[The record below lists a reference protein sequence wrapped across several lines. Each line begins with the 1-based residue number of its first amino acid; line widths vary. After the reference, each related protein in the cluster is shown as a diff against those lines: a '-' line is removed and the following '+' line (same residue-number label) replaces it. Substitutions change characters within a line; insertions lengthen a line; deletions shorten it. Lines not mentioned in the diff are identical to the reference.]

1 MISAVFAILFGVSL
15 LPGRKPLCLRFAE
28 RISDGIMPDG
38 AEAYCR
44 RLTWVWFFVLLAN
57 AAASVAVVALLGGRG
72 ATALPCGI
80 AACAL
85 SAVVVGGTFA
95 VEGFIRARRFSVSFH
110 TSGSTA
116 KPKTIVKTFASLA
129 KEVAF
134 HRARLADVLA
144 RKPVFLCT
152 IEPHHMYGQLWRVLL
167 PQAAGCVVDPE
178 VIRTPESLLEKM
190 RAAESVFL
198 VTTPSFLARFT
209 EYADQYDVPQNVVE
223 LTTSGALL
231 TADVAAAARR
241 VFGRAPLEIFGSTE
255 TGGVASRRQESGD
268 ELWTVFEPVKAWSDA
283 SGCLV
288 VASPFSCARRFTLG
302 DGVVFE
308 TDRRFNNAAA
318 LGEAASRRFNNAA
331 ALGEAAS
338 RRFKLCGRMDRMVK
352 IAEQRV
358 SLPEMEATMCL
369 IPEVAEAALGVVEG
383 PHGPTLG
390 AVIVPK
396 KGWTDLKTLGK
407 RACARALRVKCQQF
421 FPKGAV
427 PRKYRFVHALPRNTQ
442 GKVQASAIQEI
453 LASQMAEP
461 FVENEMRTSTTY
473 EADLTFD
480 RDAAY
485 FDGHFPEFAVLP
497 GVIQLGTAHR
507 LAETFIGRARTLRQV
522 KKMKF
527 SHVLCP
533 GETVHF
539 TLTKVSEDEFAYDYR
554 KGGVPCA
561 SGVLC
566 F

>member
-1 MISAVFAILFGVSL
+1 MISAVFAILFGMSL

-38 AEAYCR
+38 AETYGR
-44 RLTWVWFFVLLAN
+44 RLTWVWFFLLAAN
-57 AAASVAVVALLGGRG
+57 AVAAMAVTAVFGPWIGSAVAI
-72 ATALPCGI
+72 P
-80 AACAL
+80 L
-85 SAVVVGGTFA
+85 SALVVGGTFA
-95 VEGFIRARRFSVSFH
+95 VEGYVRARRFSVSFH

-116 KPKTIVKTFASLA
+116 TPKTIVKTFASLA

-144 RKPVFLCT
+144 RKPVFLST
-152 IEPHHMYGQLWRVLL
+152 VEPHHMYGILWRVLL
-167 PQAAGCVVDPE
+167 PKAAGCMVDPE
-178 VIRTPESLLEKM
+178 VILSPENLLEKM
-190 RAAESVFL
+190 RAAEHVFL
-198 VTTPSFLARFT
+198 VTTPSFLERFT
-209 EYADQYDVPQNVVE
+209 AYADQYDVPQNVVE

-255 TGGVASRRQESGD
+255 TGGVADRRQETGN
-268 ELWTVFEPVKAWSDA
+268 ELWTVFDPVKAWADA

-288 VASPFSCARRFTLG
+288 VSSPFSCPRRFTMG

-308 TDRRFNNAAA
+308 PDGRH
-318 LGEAASRRFNNAA
+318 
-331 ALGEAAS
+331 
-338 RRFKLCGRMDRMVK
+338 FKLCGRMDRMVK

-383 PHGPTLG
+383 AYGPALG
-390 AVIVPK
+390 AVVVPR
-396 KGWTDLKTLGK
+396 KGWTDLKALGK
-407 RACARALRVKCQQF
+407 RACARALRAKCQPF
-421 FPKGAV
+421 FPKGTV
-427 PRKYRFVHALPRNTQ
+427 PRKYRFVRELPRNAQ

-453 LASQMAEP
+453 LASQMTEP
-461 FVENEMRTSTTY
+461 FAENEERTATTY
-473 EADLTFD
+473 SADLTFD

-485 FDGHFPEFAVLP
+485 FQGHFPDVAVLP

-507 LAETFIGRARTLRQV
+507 LAESFIGRVRPLRMV

-527 SHVLCP
+527 SHVLRP
-533 GETVHF
+533 GETMHF
-539 TLTKVSEDEFAYDYR
+539 TLTRKTDDEFIYDYR
-554 KGGVPCA
+554 KGELPCA

>member
-28 RISDGIMPDG
+28 RVSDGIMPEG

-44 RLTWVWFFVLLAN
+44 KLTWVWFAVLLAN
-57 AAASVAVVALLGGRG
+57 AAASVALVAFFGGHTGRMP
-72 ATALPCGI
+72 LPGMI

-85 SAVVVGGTFA
+85 SFAVVGGTFA
-95 VEGFIRARRFSVSFH
+95 IEGIIRARRFSVTFH

-144 RKPVFLCT
+144 RKPVFLST
-152 IEPHHMYGQLWRVLL
+152 VEPHHMYGILWRVLL
-167 PQAAGCVVDPE
+167 PKAADCTVDPE
-178 VIRTPESLLEKM
+178 VILTPESLLEKM

-198 VTTPSFLARFT
+198 VTTPSFLARFV
-209 EYADQYDVPQNVVE
+209 EYADQYDIPRNVVE

-241 VFGRAPLEIFGSTE
+241 IFGRAPLEIFGSTE
-255 TGGVASRRQESGD
+255 TGGVADRRQETGN
-268 ELWTVFEPVKAWSDA
+268 ELWTVFDPVKAWADA
-283 SGCLV
+283 EGRLV
-288 VASPFSCARRFTLG
+288 VSSPFSCRRRFTLG

-308 TDRRFNNAAA
+308 SDRRF
-318 LGEAASRRFNNAA
+318 R
-331 ALGEAAS
+331 
-338 RRFKLCGRMDRMVK
+338 LCGRMDRMVK

-383 PHGPTLG
+383 PYGPSLG
-390 AVIVPK
+390 AVVVPR
-396 KGWTDLKTLGK
+396 KGWMDLKTLGK
-407 RACARALRVKCQQF
+407 HACARALRAKCQQF
-421 FPKGAV
+421 FPRGAV
-427 PRKYRFVHALPRNTQ
+427 PRKYRFVHALPRNAQ

-453 LASQMAEP
+453 LSSQMAEP
-461 FVENEMRTSTTY
+461 FVENEVRTAATY
-473 EADLTFD
+473 AADFTFD
-480 RDAAY
+480 GDSAY
-485 FDGHFPEFAVLP
+485 FKGHFINYPVLP
-497 GVIQLGTAHR
+497 GVILLGMAHR
-507 LAETFIGRARTLRQV
+507 FAESFVGRARALRTV

-527 SHVLCP
+527 SHVLRP

-539 TLTKVSEDEFAYDYR
+539 MLTKKTDDEFTYEYR
-554 KGGVPCA
+554 KGNVQCA
-561 SGVLC
+561 SGELC

>member
-44 RLTWVWFFVLLAN
+44 KLTWVWFIVLLAN
-57 AAASVAVVALLGGRG
+57 AAASVAVVVLLGGHAGRVP
-72 ATALPCGI
+72 LPGMI

-85 SAVVVGGTFA
+85 SIAVVGGTFA
-95 VEGFIRARRFSVSFH
+95 IEGFVRARRFSVTFH

-116 KPKTIVKTFASLA
+116 TPKTIVKTFASLA

-144 RKPVFLCT
+144 RKPVFLST
-152 IEPHHMYGQLWRVLL
+152 VESHHMYGILWRVLL
-167 PQAAGCVVDPE
+167 PKAAGCTVDPE
-178 VIRTPESLLEKM
+178 VILTPESLLEKM
-190 RAAESVFL
+190 RAAEHVFL
-198 VTTPSFLARFT
+198 VTTPSFLAHFV

-255 TGGVASRRQESGD
+255 TGGVADRRQETGN
-268 ELWTVFEPVKAWSDA
+268 ELWRVFDPVKAWADA
-283 SGCLV
+283 EGRLV
-288 VASPFSCARRFTLG
+288 VSSPFSSPRRFTMG
-302 DGVVFE
+302 DGVLFE
-308 TDRRFNNAAA
+308 TDA
-318 LGEAASRRFNNAA
+318 
-331 ALGEAAS
+331 
-338 RRFKLCGRMDRMVK
+338 RRFKLLGRMDRMVK

-383 PHGPTLG
+383 PHGPSLG
-390 AVIVPK
+390 AVVVPQ
-396 KGWTDLKTLGK
+396 KGWTDLKTRGK
-407 RACARALRVKCQQF
+407 HACARALRAKCQPF

-427 PRKYRFVHALPRNTQ
+427 PRKYRFVRELPRNAQ
-442 GKVQASAIQEI
+442 GKVQASAIQDI

-461 FVENEMRTSTTY
+461 FVENEERTSTTY
-473 EADLTFD
+473 AADLTFD

-485 FDGHFPEFAVLP
+485 FKGHFPDFAVLP

-507 LAETFIGRARTLRQV
+507 IAEAFIGHVRTLRQV

-527 SHVLCP
+527 SHVLRP

-539 TLTKVSEDEFAYDYR
+539 TLTKKTDDEFAYEYR
-554 KGGVPCA
+554 KGDIQCA

>member
-38 AEAYCR
+38 AEEYCR
-44 RLTWVWFFVLLAN
+44 RLTWVWFAVLLAN
-57 AAASVAVVALLGGRG
+57 AAVSVVVVAWLGGRG
-72 ATALPCGI
+72 ATALPGWI
-80 AACAL
+80 AACVL
-85 SAVVVGGTFA
+85 SVAIVGGTFA
-95 VEGFIRARRFSVSFH
+95 VEGYVRARRFSVSFH

-116 KPKTIVKTFASLA
+116 TPKTIVKTFASLA

-144 RKPVFLCT
+144 RKPVFLST
-152 IEPHHMYGQLWRVLL
+152 IEPHHMYGRLWRVML
-167 PQAAGCVVDPE
+167 PQASGCAVDPE
-178 VIRTPESLLEKM
+178 VILTPESLLEKM
-190 RAAESVFL
+190 RAAECVFL
-198 VTTPSFLARFT
+198 VTTPSFLARFA

-255 TGGVASRRQESGD
+255 TGGVAWRRQETGD
-268 ELWTVFEPVKAWSDA
+268 EAWTVFDPVKAWPDE
-283 SGCLV
+283 SGRLT

-302 DGVVFE
+302 DGVLFE
-308 TDRRFNNAAA
+308 S
-318 LGEAASRRFNNAA
+318 G
-331 ALGEAAS
+331 G
-338 RRFKLCGRMDRMVK
+338 RRFKLLGRTDRMVK

-369 IPEVAEAALGVVEG
+369 LPDVAEAALGVVEG
-383 PHGPTLG
+383 AHGPVLG
-390 AVIVPK
+390 AVIVPR

-407 RACARALRVKCQQF
+407 RACARALRAQCLPL

-427 PRKYRFVHALPRNTQ
+427 PRKYRFVRELPRNAQ

-461 FVENEMRTSTTY
+461 VTENEARTATTY
-473 EADLTFD
+473 SADLTFD

-485 FDGHFPEFAVLP
+485 FQGHFPDFAVLP
-497 GVIQLGTAHR
+497 GVVQLGTAHR
-507 LAETFIGRARTLRQV
+507 LAEAFIGRARPLRMV
-522 KKMKF
+522 KKVKF
-527 SHVLCP
+527 SHVIQP
-533 GETVHF
+533 GDTVHF
-539 TLTKVSEDEFAYDYR
+539 TLTKKTDDEFAYDYR
-554 KGGVPCA
+554 KGDVPCA

>member
-28 RISDGIMPDG
+28 RISEGIMPDG

-44 RLTWVWFFVLLAN
+44 RLTWVWFVLLAAN
-57 AAASVAVVALLGGRG
+57 AAASVAVVAALGPWTGS
-72 ATALPCGI
+72 I
-80 AACAL
+80 VACAL

-167 PQAAGCVVDPE
+167 PKAAGCAVDPE
-178 VIRTPESLLEKM
+178 VILTPESLLEKM
-190 RAAESVFL
+190 RAAERVFL
-198 VTTPSFLARFT
+198 VTTPSFLARFA

-255 TGGVASRRQESGD
+255 TGGVASRRQETGN
-268 ELWTVFEPVKAWSDA
+268 ELWTVFDPVKAWADA
-283 SGCLV
+283 SGRLV
-288 VASPFSCARRFTLG
+288 VSSPFSCARRFTMG

-308 TDRRFNNAAA
+308 ADGRDKRGPSRF
-318 LGEAASRRFNNAA
+318 R
-331 ALGEAAS
+331 
-338 RRFKLCGRMDRMVK
+338 LCGRMDRMVK

-383 PHGPTLG
+383 PHGPSLG
-390 AVIVPK
+390 AVVVPRK
-396 KGWTDLKTLGK
+396 DWADLKTLGK
-407 RACARALRVKCQQF
+407 HACARALRAKCQQF

-427 PRKYRFVHALPRNTQ
+427 PRRYRFVHALPRNAQ

-461 FVENEMRTSTTY
+461 IVEKEVRTATAY
-473 EADLTFD
+473 DANFTFD
-480 RDAAY
+480 GDSAY
-485 FDGHFPEFAVLP
+485 FKGHFTDYPVLP
-497 GVIQLGTAHR
+497 GVILLGTAHR
-507 LAETFIGRARTLRQV
+507 FAESFIGRARTLRQV

-527 SHVLCP
+527 SHVLRP

-539 TLTKVSEDEFAYDYR
+539 TLTRKTDDEFSYDYR
-554 KGGVPCA
+554 KGDMPCA

>member
-38 AEAYCR
+38 AERYCR
-44 RLTWVWFFVLLAN
+44 RLTWVWFVLLAAN
-57 AAASVAVVALLGGRG
+57 AAAALAVTAVFGPWIGSAVAI
-72 ATALPCGI
+72 P
-80 AACAL
+80 L
-85 SAVVVGGTFA
+85 SALVVGGTFA
-95 VEGFIRARRFSVSFH
+95 VEGYVRARRFSVSFH

-116 KPKTIVKTFASLA
+116 TPKTIVKPFASLA

-144 RKPVFLCT
+144 RKPVFLST
-152 IEPHHMYGQLWRVLL
+152 IEPHHMYGQLWRVML
-167 PQAAGCVVDPE
+167 PRAAGCAVDPE
-178 VIRTPESLLEKM
+178 VILAPETLLEKM
-190 RAAESVFL
+190 RAAACVFL
-198 VTTPSFLARFT
+198 VTTPSFLARFA

-241 VFGRAPLEIFGSTE
+241 MFGRAPLEIFGSTE
-255 TGGVASRRQESGD
+255 TGGVAWRRQETGD
-268 ELWTVFEPVKAWSDA
+268 EMWTVFDPVKAWADA
-283 SGCLV
+283 SGCLAV
-288 VASPFSCARRFTLG
+288 SSPFSCPRRFTLG
-302 DGVVFE
+302 DGVVF
-308 TDRRFNNAAA
+308 
-318 LGEAASRRFNNAA
+318 ASEGRDKRDSSP
-331 ALGEAAS
+331 GEAAS
-338 RRFKLCGRMDRMVK
+338 RRFKLLGRMDRMVK

-369 IPEVAEAALGVVEG
+369 LPDVDEAALGVVEG
-383 PHGPTLG
+383 AHGPVLG
-390 AVIVPK
+390 AVIVPR

-407 RACARALRVKCQQF
+407 RACARALRAQCLQF
-421 FPKGAV
+421 FPKGSV
-427 PRKYRFVHALPRNTQ
+427 PRKYRFVRELPRNAQ
-442 GKVQASAIQEI
+442 GKVRASAIQEI

-461 FVENEMRTSTTY
+461 IMENEERTATTY
-473 EADLTFD
+473 AADLTFD

-485 FDGHFPEFAVLP
+485 FEGHFPEFAVLP
-497 GVIQLGTAHR
+497 GVVQLGTAHR
-507 LAETFIGRARTLRQV
+507 LAEAFFGRSRPLRMV

-527 SHVLCP
+527 SHVVQP

-539 TLTKVSEDEFAYDYR
+539 TLTKKTDDEFAYDYR
-554 KGGVPCA
+554 KGDVPCA

>member
-15 LPGRKPLCLRFAE
+15 LPGRRPLCLRFAE

-44 RLTWVWFFVLLAN
+44 KLTWVWFFVLLAN
-57 AAASVAVVALLGGRG
+57 SAASVALVALFGGRG
-72 ATALPCGI
+72 ATALPGWI

-95 VEGFIRARRFSVSFH
+95 IEGIIRARRFSVTFH

-144 RKPVFLCT
+144 RKPVFLST
-152 IEPHHMYGQLWRVLL
+152 VEPHHMYGILWRVLL
-167 PQAAGCVVDPE
+167 PKAAGCTVDPE
-178 VIRTPESLLEKM
+178 VILTPESLLKKM

-198 VTTPSFLARFT
+198 VTTPSFLARFV
-209 EYADQYDVPQNVVE
+209 EYAYLYDVPQNVVE

-255 TGGVASRRQESGD
+255 TGGVADRRQETGN
-268 ELWTVFEPVKAWSDA
+268 ELWTVFDPVKAWVDA
-283 SGCLV
+283 EGRLV
-288 VASPFSCARRFTLG
+288 VSSPFSCQRHFTLG

-308 TDRRFNNAAA
+308 TDRRF
-318 LGEAASRRFNNAA
+318 
-331 ALGEAAS
+331 
-338 RRFKLCGRMDRMVK
+338 KLLGRMDRMVK

-358 SLPEMEATMCL
+358 SLPEMESTMCL

-383 PHGPTLG
+383 PYGPSLG
-390 AVIVPK
+390 AVVVPR

-407 RACARALRVKCQQF
+407 RACARALRAQCLPL

-427 PRKYRFVHALPRNTQ
+427 PRKFRFVRELPRNAQ
-442 GKVQASAIQEI
+442 GKVQTTAIKEI
-453 LASQMAEP
+453 LASQMTEP
-461 FVENEMRTSTTY
+461 FTENEERTATTY
-473 EADLTFD
+473 VADLTFD

-485 FDGHFPEFAVLP
+485 FQGHFPGFPVLP
-497 GVIQLGTAHR
+497 GVVQLGTAHR
-507 LAETFIGRARTLRQV
+507 LAEAFIGRARTLRTV
-522 KKMKF
+522 KKVKF
-527 SHVLCP
+527 SHVIQP

-539 TLTKVSEDEFAYDYR
+539 SLTKKTADEFAFDYR
-554 KGGVPCA
+554 KGDVPCT

>member
-44 RLTWVWFFVLLAN
+44 RLTWVWFVVLLAN
-57 AAASVAVVALLGGRG
+57 AAASVAVVALFGGRG
-72 ATALPCGI
+72 ATALPGWI

-95 VEGFIRARRFSVSFH
+95 VEGFIRARRFSVTFH

-116 KPKTIVKTFASLA
+116 TPKTIVKTFASLA

-144 RKPVFLCT
+144 RKPVFLST
-152 IEPHHMYGQLWRVLL
+152 IEPHHMYGQLWRVML
-167 PQAAGCVVDPE
+167 PRAAGCAVDPE
-178 VIRTPESLLEKM
+178 VILAPETLLEKM
-190 RAAESVFL
+190 RAAECVFL
-198 VTTPSFLARFT
+198 VTTPSFLARFV

-255 TGGVASRRQESGD
+255 TGGVASRRQEAGD
-268 ELWTVFEPVKAWSDA
+268 ELWTVFDPVKAWADA
-283 SGCLV
+283 EGRLV
-288 VASPFSCARRFTLG
+288 VSSPFSSPRRFTMG
-302 DGVVFE
+302 DGVVF
-308 TDRRFNNAAA
+308 AP
-318 LGEAASRRFNNAA
+318 
-331 ALGEAAS
+331 LGEAAS
-338 RRFKLCGRMDRMVK
+338 RRFKLLGRMDRMVK

-383 PHGPTLG
+383 PYGPALG
-390 AVIVPK
+390 AVVVPRK
-396 KGWTDLKTLGK
+396 DWSDLKTLGK
-407 RACARALRVKCQQF
+407 RACARALRAKCQQF

-427 PRKYRFVHALPRNTQ
+427 PRKYRFVRELPRNAQ

-453 LASQMAEP
+453 LASQMSEP
-461 FVENEMRTSTTY
+461 FVENEVRTASTY
-473 EADLTFD
+473 AADLTFD
-480 RDAAY
+480 GDAAY
-485 FDGHFPEFAVLP
+485 FEGHFPDFAVLP

-507 LAETFIGRARTLRQV
+507 LAEAFIGHARTLRQV

-527 SHVLCP
+527 SHVLQP
-533 GETVHF
+533 GETVHL
-539 TLTKVSEDEFAYDYR
+539 TLTKISDDEFTYDYR
-554 KGGVPCA
+554 KGDVPCA

>member
-15 LPGRKPLCLRFAE
+15 LPGRRPLCLRFAE

-44 RLTWVWFFVLLAN
+44 KLTWVWFFVLLAN
-57 AAASVAVVALLGGRG
+57 SAASVALVALFGGRG
-72 ATALPCGI
+72 ATALPGWIGATALPGWI

-95 VEGFIRARRFSVSFH
+95 IEGIIRARRFSVTFH

-144 RKPVFLCT
+144 RKPVFLST
-152 IEPHHMYGQLWRVLL
+152 VEPHHMYGILWRVLL
-167 PQAAGCVVDPE
+167 PKAAGCTVDPE
-178 VIRTPESLLEKM
+178 VILTPESLLKKM

-198 VTTPSFLARFT
+198 VTTPSFLARFV
-209 EYADQYDVPQNVVE
+209 EYAYLYDVPQNVVE

-255 TGGVASRRQESGD
+255 TGGVADRRQETGN
-268 ELWTVFEPVKAWSDA
+268 ELWTVFDPVKAWVDA
-283 SGCLV
+283 EGRLV
-288 VASPFSCARRFTLG
+288 VSSPFSCQRHFTLG

-308 TDRRFNNAAA
+308 TDRRF
-318 LGEAASRRFNNAA
+318 
-331 ALGEAAS
+331 
-338 RRFKLCGRMDRMVK
+338 KLLGRMDRMVK

-358 SLPEMEATMCL
+358 SLPEMESTMCL

-383 PHGPTLG
+383 PYGPSLG
-390 AVIVPK
+390 AVVVPR

-407 RACARALRVKCQQF
+407 RACARALRAKCQQF

-427 PRKYRFVHALPRNTQ
+427 PRKYRFVHALPRNAQ

-453 LASQMAEP
+453 LTSQMAEP
-461 FVENEMRTSTTY
+461 LMEDEIRTSTTY

-480 RDAAY
+480 GDAAY
-485 FDGHFPEFAVLP
+485 FKGHFPDFAVLP

-507 LAETFIGRARTLRQV
+507 IAEAFIGHARTLRQV

-527 SHVLCP
+527 SHVLRP

-539 TLTKVSEDEFAYDYR
+539 TLTKKTDDEFAYEYR
-554 KGGVPCA
+554 KGDEQCA

>member
-44 RLTWVWFFVLLAN
+44 RLTWVWFAILLAN
-57 AAASVAVVALLGGRG
+57 ASASVALVALFGGRG
-72 ATALPCGI
+72 ATALPGWI

-85 SAVVVGGTFA
+85 SFAVVGGTFA
-95 VEGFIRARRFSVSFH
+95 VEGFIRARRFSVTFH

-144 RKPVFLCT
+144 RKPVFLST
-152 IEPHHMYGQLWRVLL
+152 VEPHHMYGILWRVLL
-167 PQAAGCVVDPE
+167 PKAAGCTVDPE
-178 VIRTPESLLEKM
+178 VILTPESLLKKM

-198 VTTPSFLARFT
+198 VTTPSFLARFV
-209 EYADQYDVPQNVVE
+209 EYADLYDIPQNIVE
-223 LTTSGALL
+223 ITTSGALL

-241 VFGRAPLEIFGSTE
+241 VFGRTPLEIFGSTE
-255 TGGVASRRQESGD
+255 TGGVANRRQETGN
-268 ELWTVFEPVKAWSDA
+268 ELWTVFDPVKAWAEAD
-283 SGCLV
+283 GRLV
-288 VASPFSCARRFTLG
+288 VSSPFSCPRRFTLG

-308 TDRRFNNAAA
+308 TD
-318 LGEAASRRFNNAA
+318 
-331 ALGEAAS
+331 

-369 IPEVAEAALGVVEG
+369 IPEVAEAALGVEEG

-396 KGWTDLKTLGK
+396 KGWAELKTLGK
-407 RACARALRVKCQQF
+407 RACARALRAKCQQF

-427 PRKYRFVHALPRNTQ
+427 PRKYRFVHALPRNAQ
-442 GKVQASAIQEI
+442 GKVQASAIQEV

-461 FVENEMRTSTTY
+461 FVENEMRTSTAY

-480 RDAAY
+480 GDSAY
-485 FDGHFPEFAVLP
+485 FKGHFPDFAVLP

-507 LAETFIGRARTLRQV
+507 LAEAFIGHARTLRQV

-527 SHVLCP
+527 SHVQRP

-539 TLTKVSEDEFAYDYR
+539 TLTKVSDDEFAYDYR

-566 F
+566 FSPR

>member
-1 MISAVFAILFGVSL
+1 ML
-15 LPGRKPLCLRFAE
+15 LPK
-28 RISDGIMPDG
+28 
-38 AEAYCR
+38 
-44 RLTWVWFFVLLAN
+44 
-57 AAASVAVVALLGGRG
+57 
-72 ATALPCGI
+72 
-80 AACAL
+80 
-85 SAVVVGGTFA
+85 
-95 VEGFIRARRFSVSFH
+95 
-110 TSGSTA
+110 
-116 KPKTIVKTFASLA
+116 
-129 KEVAF
+129 
-134 HRARLADVLA
+134 
-144 RKPVFLCT
+144 
-152 IEPHHMYGQLWRVLL
+152 
-167 PQAAGCVVDPE
+167 AAGCAVDPE

-198 VTTPSFLARFT
+198 VTTPSFLARFA

-223 LTTSGALL
+223 ITTSGALL
-231 TADVAAAARR
+231 TADVAAATRR

-255 TGGVASRRQESGD
+255 TGGVASRRQETGD
-268 ELWTVFEPVKAWSDA
+268 ELWTVFDPVKAWADA

-308 TDRRFNNAAA
+308 SQP
-318 LGEAASRRFNNAA
+318 LGEAASRRFKNAGQP
-331 ALGEAAS
+331 LGKAAS

-369 IPEVAEAALGVVEG
+369 IPEVAEAALGVLEG

-407 RACARALRVKCQQF
+407 HACARALRVKCQQF
-421 FPKGAV
+421 FPRGAV
-427 PRKYRFVHALPRNTQ
+427 PRKYRFVHALPRNAQ

-453 LASQMAEP
+453 LASQMTEP
-461 FVENEMRTSTTY
+461 FVEHEVRTTTAY

-485 FDGHFPEFAVLP
+485 FEGHFPEFAVLP

-554 KGGVPCA
+554 KGEVPCA

>member
-38 AEAYCR
+38 AETYCR
-44 RLTWVWFFVLLAN
+44 TLTWVWFAVLLAN
-57 AAASVAVVALLGGRG
+57 AAASAAVVVLFGGRG
-72 ATALPCGI
+72 ATALPGWI

-95 VEGFIRARRFSVSFH
+95 VEGFIRARRFSVSFR

-116 KPKTIVKTFASLA
+116 TPKTIVKTFASLA

-134 HRARLADVLA
+134 HRARLGNVLA
-144 RKPVFLCT
+144 RKPVFLST
-152 IEPHHMYGQLWRVLL
+152 VEPHHMYGILWRVLL
-167 PQAAGCVVDPE
+167 PKAAGCTVDPE
-178 VIRTPESLLEKM
+178 VILTPESLLEKM

-198 VTTPSFLARFT
+198 VTTPSFLARFV
-209 EYADQYDVPQNVVE
+209 EYADLYDVPQNVVE
-223 LTTSGALL
+223 ITTSGALL

-241 VFGRAPLEIFGSTE
+241 VFGRAPREIFGSTE
-255 TGGVASRRQESGD
+255 TGGVADRRQETGN
-268 ELWTVFEPVKAWSDA
+268 ELWTVFDPVKAWADA
-283 SGCLV
+283 SGRLV
-288 VASPFSCARRFTLG
+288 VASPFSYAWRFTLG

-308 TDRRFNNAAA
+308 TEGRDKRAP
-318 LGEAASRRFNNAA
+318 S
-331 ALGEAAS
+331 
-338 RRFKLCGRMDRMVK
+338 RFKLLGRMDRMVK

-369 IPEVAEAALGVVEG
+369 IPEVAEAALGVEEG
-383 PHGPTLG
+383 SHGPTLG

-396 KGWTDLKTLGK
+396 KGWTELRTLGK
-407 RACARALRVKCQQF
+407 RACARALRAKCQQF
-421 FPKGAV
+421 FPRGAV
-427 PRKYRFVHALPRNTQ
+427 PRKYRFVHALPRNAQ

-461 FVENEMRTSTTY
+461 FVENELRTSTTY

-480 RDAAY
+480 GDAAY
-485 FDGHFPEFAVLP
+485 FEGHFPGFAVLP

-507 LAETFIGRARTLRQV
+507 LAEAFIGHARPLRQV

-527 SHVLCP
+527 SHVQRP

-539 TLTKVSEDEFAYDYR
+539 TLAKVSEDEFSYDYR

>member
-38 AEAYCR
+38 AETYCR
-44 RLTWVWFFVLLAN
+44 RLTWVWFAVLLSN

-95 VEGFIRARRFSVSFH
+95 VEGCIRARRFSVSFH

-116 KPKTIVKTFASLA
+116 TPKTIVKTFASLA

-134 HRARLADVLA
+134 HRARLAGALA
-144 RKPVFLCT
+144 RKPVFLST
-152 IEPHHMYGQLWRVLL
+152 VEPHHMYGRLWRVML
-167 PQAAGCVVDPE
+167 PRAAGCSVDPE
-178 VIRTPESLLEKM
+178 VILTPESLLEKM

-198 VTTPSFLARFT
+198 VTTPSFLDRFAA
-209 EYADQYDVPQNVVE
+209 YADQYDVPQNVVE

-231 TADVAAAARR
+231 TAETAAAARR

-255 TGGVASRRQESGD
+255 TGGVAWRRQETDD
-268 ELWTVFEPVKAWSDA
+268 EMWTVFDPVKAWADA
-283 SGCLV
+283 SGRLV
-288 VASPFSCARRFTLG
+288 VSSPFSCARRFTMG
-302 DGVVFE
+302 DGVEFAAS
-308 TDRRFNNAAA
+308 RRDTSCPP
-318 LGEAASRRFNNAA
+318 LGEAASRRFTRDAP
-331 ALGEAAS
+331 LGEAAS
-338 RRFKLCGRMDRMVK
+338 RRFRLLGRMDCLVK

-358 SLPEMEATMCL
+358 SLPEMEAKMNAL
-369 IPEVAEAALGVVEG
+369 PEVAEAALGVVEG
-383 PHGPTLG
+383 AHGPILG
-390 AVIVPK
+390 AVIVPR

-407 RACARALRVKCQQF
+407 RACARALRAHCQAF
-421 FPKGAV
+421 FPKGTV
-427 PRKYRFVHALPRNTQ
+427 PRKYRFVRELPRNAQ
-442 GKVQASAIQEI
+442 GKVQAAAIREI

-461 FVENEMRTSTTY
+461 VTENEERTATTY
-473 EADLTFD
+473 SADLTFD

-485 FDGHFPEFAVLP
+485 FDGHFPGFAVLP
-497 GVIQLGTAHR
+497 GVVQLGTAHR
-507 LAETFIGRARTLRQV
+507 LAEAFVGRARPLRMA
-522 KKMKF
+522 KKVKF
-527 SHVLCP
+527 SHVLRP

-539 TLTKVSEDEFAYDYR
+539 TLTRKTDDEFAFDYR
-554 KGGVPCA
+554 KGDQPCA

>member
-44 RLTWVWFFVLLAN
+44 KLTWVWFVVLLAN
-57 AAASVAVVALLGGRG
+57 AAASVALVAFFGGLVE
-72 ATALPCGI
+72 AALPRVI

-85 SAVVVGGTFA
+85 SFVVVGGTFA
-95 VEGFIRARRFSVSFH
+95 IEGIIRARRFSVTFH

-144 RKPVFLCT
+144 RKPVFLST
-152 IEPHHMYGQLWRVLL
+152 VEPHHMYGILWRVLL
-167 PQAAGCVVDPE
+167 PKAAGCTVDPE
-178 VIRTPESLLEKM
+178 VILTPESLLKKM
-190 RAAESVFL
+190 RSAESVFL
-198 VTTPSFLARFT
+198 VTTPSFLARFV
-209 EYADQYDVPQNVVE
+209 EYAYLYDVPQNIVE

-255 TGGVASRRQESGD
+255 TGGVADRRQETGN
-268 ELWTVFEPVKAWSDA
+268 ELWTVFDPVKAWADA
-283 SGCLV
+283 EGRLV
-288 VASPFSCARRFTLG
+288 VSSPFSCQRRFTLG

-308 TDRRFNNAAA
+308 AEGRDKRDPPP
-318 LGEAASRRFNNAA
+318 GEVASRRF
-331 ALGEAAS
+331 
-338 RRFKLCGRMDRMVK
+338 RLCGRMDRMVK

-369 IPEVAEAALGVVEG
+369 IPEVAEVALGVVEG
-383 PHGPTLG
+383 PYGPSLG
-390 AVIVPK
+390 AVVVPR

-407 RACARALRVKCQQF
+407 RACARALRAKCQQF

-427 PRKYRFVHALPRNTQ
+427 PRKYRFVHALPRNAQ

-453 LASQMAEP
+453 LTSQMAEP
-461 FVENEMRTSTTY
+461 LMENETHTPTTY

-480 RDAAY
+480 GDAAY
-485 FDGHFPEFAVLP
+485 FKGHFPDFAVLP

-507 LAETFIGRARTLRQV
+507 IAEAFMGHARTLRQV

-527 SHVLCP
+527 SHVLRP

-539 TLTKVSEDEFAYDYR
+539 TLTKKTDDEFAYEYR
-554 KGGVPCA
+554 KGDIQCA
-561 SGVLC
+561 SGVLG

>member
-44 RLTWVWFFVLLAN
+44 RLTWVWFAVLLAN
-57 AAASVAVVALLGGRG
+57 AAASVAVVALFGGRG
-72 ATALPCGI
+72 ATALPGWI

-95 VEGFIRARRFSVSFH
+95 VEGFIRARRFSVTFH

-116 KPKTIVKTFASLA
+116 TPKTIVKTFASLA

-144 RKPVFLCT
+144 RKPVFLST
-152 IEPHHMYGQLWRVLL
+152 IEPHHMYGQLWRVML
-167 PQAAGCVVDPE
+167 PRAAGCAVDPE
-178 VIRTPESLLEKM
+178 VILAPETLLEKM
-190 RAAESVFL
+190 RAAECVFL
-198 VTTPSFLARFT
+198 VTTPSFLARFV

-255 TGGVASRRQESGD
+255 TGGVASRRQEAGD
-268 ELWTVFEPVKAWSDA
+268 ELWTVFDPVKAWADA
-283 SGCLV
+283 EGRLV
-288 VASPFSCARRFTLG
+288 VSSPFSSPRRFTMG
-302 DGVVFE
+302 DGVVF
-308 TDRRFNNAAA
+308 AP
-318 LGEAASRRFNNAA
+318 
-331 ALGEAAS
+331 LGEAAS
-338 RRFKLCGRMDRMVK
+338 RRFKLLGRMDRMVK

-383 PHGPTLG
+383 PYGPALG
-390 AVIVPK
+390 AVVVPRK
-396 KGWTDLKTLGK
+396 DWSDLKTLGK
-407 RACARALRVKCQQF
+407 RACARALRAKCQQF

-427 PRKYRFVHALPRNTQ
+427 PRKYRFVRELPRNAQ

-453 LASQMAEP
+453 LASQMSEP
-461 FVENEMRTSTTY
+461 FVENEVRTASTY
-473 EADLTFD
+473 AADLTFD
-480 RDAAY
+480 GDAAY
-485 FDGHFPEFAVLP
+485 FEGHFPDFAVLP

-507 LAETFIGRARTLRQV
+507 LAEAFIGHARTLRQV

-527 SHVLCP
+527 SHVLQP
-533 GETVHF
+533 GETVHL
-539 TLTKVSEDEFAYDYR
+539 TLTKISDDEFTYDYR
-554 KGGVPCA
+554 KGDVPCA

>member
-44 RLTWVWFFVLLAN
+44 KLTWVWFVVLLAN
-57 AAASVAVVALLGGRG
+57 AAASVALVAFFGGLVE
-72 ATALPCGI
+72 AALPRVI

-85 SAVVVGGTFA
+85 SFVVVGGTFA
-95 VEGFIRARRFSVSFH
+95 IEGIIRARRFSVTFH

-144 RKPVFLCT
+144 RKPVFLST
-152 IEPHHMYGQLWRVLL
+152 VEPHHMYGILWRVLL
-167 PQAAGCVVDPE
+167 PKAAGCTVDPE
-178 VIRTPESLLEKM
+178 VILTPESLLKKM
-190 RAAESVFL
+190 RSAESVFL
-198 VTTPSFLARFT
+198 VTTPSFLARFV
-209 EYADQYDVPQNVVE
+209 EYAYLYDVPQNVVE

-255 TGGVASRRQESGD
+255 TGGVADRRQETGN
-268 ELWTVFEPVKAWSDA
+268 ELWTVFDPVKAWADA
-283 SGCLV
+283 EGRLV
-288 VASPFSCARRFTLG
+288 VSSPFSCQRRFTLG

-308 TDRRFNNAAA
+308 AEGRDKRDPPP
-318 LGEAASRRFNNAA
+318 GEVASRRF
-331 ALGEAAS
+331 
-338 RRFKLCGRMDRMVK
+338 RLCGRMDRMVK

-369 IPEVAEAALGVVEG
+369 IPEVAEVALGVVEG
-383 PHGPTLG
+383 PYGPSLG
-390 AVIVPK
+390 AVVVPR

-407 RACARALRVKCQQF
+407 RACARALRAKCQQF

-427 PRKYRFVHALPRNTQ
+427 PRKYRFVHALPRNAQ

-453 LASQMAEP
+453 LTSQMAEP
-461 FVENEMRTSTTY
+461 LMENETHTPTTY

-480 RDAAY
+480 GDAAY
-485 FDGHFPEFAVLP
+485 FKGHFPDFAVLP

-507 LAETFIGRARTLRQV
+507 IAEAFMGHARTLRQV

-527 SHVLCP
+527 SHVLRP

-539 TLTKVSEDEFAYDYR
+539 TLTKKTDDEFAYEYR
-554 KGGVPCA
+554 KGDIQCA
-561 SGVLC
+561 SGVLG

>member
-38 AEAYCR
+38 AEDYCR
-44 RLTWVWFFVLLAN
+44 RLTWVWFVVLLAN
-57 AAASVAVVALLGGRG
+57 AAVSVVVAVWLGGRG
-72 ATALPCGI
+72 ATALPGWI

-85 SAVVVGGTFA
+85 SVAVIGGTFA
-95 VEGFIRARRFSVSFH
+95 IEGRIRARRFSVSFH

-116 KPKTIVKTFASLA
+116 TPKTIVKTFASLA

-144 RKPVFLCT
+144 RRPVFLST
-152 IEPHHMYGQLWRVLL
+152 VEPHQMYGRLWRVML
-167 PQAAGCVVDPE
+167 PRAVGCAVDPE
-178 VIRTPESLLEKM
+178 VILTPESLLEKM
-190 RAAESVFL
+190 RAAECVFL
-198 VTTPSFLARFT
+198 VTTPSFLARFA

-255 TGGVASRRQESGD
+255 TGGVAGRRQEVGD
-268 ELWTVFEPVKAWSDA
+268 EAWTVYDPVKAWSDE
-283 SGCLV
+283 SGRLT

-302 DGVVFE
+302 DGVLF
-308 TDRRFNNAAA
+308 
-318 LGEAASRRFNNAA
+318 ASDGRH
-331 ALGEAAS
+331 
-338 RRFKLCGRMDRMVK
+338 FKLLGRMDRMVK

-358 SLPEMEATMCL
+358 SLPEMEATMRL
-369 IPEVAEAALGVVEG
+369 LPDVAEAALGVVEG
-383 PHGPTLG
+383 AHGPVLG
-390 AVIVPK
+390 AVIVPR

-407 RACARALRVKCQQF
+407 RACARALRAQCLPL

-427 PRKYRFVHALPRNTQ
+427 PRKYRFVRELPRNAQ
-442 GKVQASAIQEI
+442 GKVQAAAIQEI

-461 FVENEMRTSTTY
+461 VTENEERTATTY
-473 EADLTFD
+473 SADLTFD

-485 FDGHFPEFAVLP
+485 FEGHFPDCAVLP

-507 LAETFIGRARTLRQV
+507 FAEAFFGHARPLRTV

-527 SHVLCP
+527 LHVIQP
-533 GETVHF
+533 GDTVHF
-539 TLTKVSEDEFAYDYR
+539 TLTKKTDDEFIYEYR
-554 KGGVPCA
+554 KGDVSCA

>member
-28 RISDGIMPDG
+28 RISDGIIPDG

-44 RLTWVWFFVLLAN
+44 KLTWVWFVVLLAN
-57 AAASVAVVALLGGRG
+57 AAASVAVVTLLGGRG
-72 ATALPCGI
+72 AAALPGWI

-85 SAVVVGGTFA
+85 SVAVVGGTFA
-95 VEGFIRARRFSVSFH
+95 VEGFVRARRFSVPFH

-116 KPKTIVKTFASLA
+116 TPKTIVKTFASLA

-134 HRARLADVLA
+134 HRARLADVLS
-144 RKPVFLCT
+144 RKPVFLST
-152 IEPHHMYGQLWRVLL
+152 VEPHHMYGRLWRVML
-167 PQAAGCVVDPE
+167 PRAAGCSVDPE
-178 VIRTPESLLEKM
+178 VILTPELLLEKM

-198 VTTPSFLARFT
+198 VTTPSFLAHFV

-255 TGGVASRRQESGD
+255 TGGVAWRRQESGN
-268 ELWTVFEPVKAWSDA
+268 EPWTVFDPVKAWSDE
-283 SGCLV
+283 SGRLT

-302 DGVVFE
+302 DGVLFE
-308 TDRRFNNAAA
+308 PD
-318 LGEAASRRFNNAA
+318 G
-331 ALGEAAS
+331 
-338 RRFKLCGRMDRMVK
+338 RFKLLGRMDRMVK

-369 IPEVAEAALGVVEG
+369 LPEVAEVALAAMEG
-383 PHGPTLG
+383 THGDVLG
-390 AVIVPK
+390 AVVVPER
-396 KGWTDLKTLGK
+396 GWTDLKTLGK
-407 RACARALRVKCQQF
+407 RACARALRAKCQQF

-427 PRKYRFVHALPRNTQ
+427 PRKYRFVRELPRNAQ
-442 GKVQASAIQEI
+442 GKVQASAIREI
-453 LASQMAEP
+453 LDSQMTEP
-461 FVENEMRTSTTY
+461 FTENEERTASTY
-473 EADLTFD
+473 AADLTFD

-485 FDGHFPEFAVLP
+485 FQGHFPGCAVLP

-507 LAETFIGRARTLRQV
+507 LAEAFIGHARTLRTV
-522 KKMKF
+522 KKAKF
-527 SHVLCP
+527 SHVVRP

-539 TLTKVSEDEFAYDYR
+539 TLTKKTDDEFAYEYR
-554 KGGVPCA
+554 RGNEPCA

-566 F
+566 FSPR